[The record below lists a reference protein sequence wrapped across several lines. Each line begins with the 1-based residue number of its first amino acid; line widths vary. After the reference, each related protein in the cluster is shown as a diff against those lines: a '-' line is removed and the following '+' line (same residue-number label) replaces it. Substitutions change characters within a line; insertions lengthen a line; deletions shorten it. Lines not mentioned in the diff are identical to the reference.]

1 MPVDQNLVDEIVQLE
16 WEMFSNVQSMDGPVA
31 CQQNPKTFEVMRSS
45 QVKSWN
51 DEVAASYLAD
61 LHTAQARGRNLM
73 TEKYARMMQWTSPC
87 EYRRIECNLPQVE
100 PEAEDVVERL
110 TRKLVEWQ
118 EALAAKY
125 PYVAGQG
132 RPIRSTDDNKYVT
145 SFESYNRGELAT
157 YSLKTLGLLEQH
169 YLLMAAA
176 GESPTEAVL
185 RNTIERYGYKSIERA
200 EEVQRA
206 RIEEARG

>member
-1 MPVDQNLVDEIVQLE
+1 M
-16 WEMFSNVQSMDGPVA
+16 
-31 CQQNPKTFEVMRSS
+31 
-45 QVKSWN
+45 
-51 DEVAASYLAD
+51 
-61 LHTAQARGRNLM
+61 
-73 TEKYARMMQWTSPC
+73 
-87 EYRRIECNLPQVE
+87 
-100 PEAEDVVERL
+100 
-110 TRKLVEWQ
+110 EWQ

-176 GESPTEAVL
+176 GDNPAEAVL

-200 EEVQRA
+200 EEAQKA